1 MDSAFKQWD
10 VIVSDAKD
18 FVANGAIE
26 HYDSS
31 GNLIR
36 TVDVGYV
43 PSEVVDHPNSS
54 IIYVIGLLR
63 RLQGRL
69 RHTMQQI
76 VSGLIPL
83 LR

>member
-1 MDSAFKQWD
+1 MVGDTPPSLAWNTTAQAIYGISILSNGD

-18 FVANGAIE
+18 FVTNGAIE

-43 PSEVVDHPNSS
+43 PSEVVNHP
-54 IIYVIGLLR
+54 
-63 RLQGRL
+63 
-69 RHTMQQI
+69 
-76 VSGLIPL
+76 
-83 LR
+83 